1 MSTLDALLPAYL
13 SDLLGDAE
21 IAAEIDGL
29 AQLAAMLRVEAALAA
44 AQAEVGALPAQ
55 AARAI
60 EAAAARLAARID
72 PADLAEA
79 TARDGVPVPALVALL
94 REEAG
99 AAAPAVHS
107 GATSQD
113 VVDTAWALCLKP
125 ALAILDGR
133 LLRIGDALAALAA
146 AHKATPMAARTRT
159 QQAVPTRFGLAAA
172 QWFAPF
178 AAHRAA
184 LRDAGARA
192 CILSL
197 GGAAGTQ
204 AAFGPTARAVEE
216 AMARRLDLGVA
227 ELPWHS
233 RREGGLALGAALAG
247 AAASCGKIAQDLL
260 LLARTEVGEVGF
272 TDAGGSSAMPHKAN
286 PVAAEAALALARH
299 AGALQAALH
308 QAAMPADARDGAAW
322 AQEWLAFAPLLLAVG
337 ACLARTERMLETLEV
352 RPARMRAN
360 LVAFGSPTLA
370 EAAGRALAA
379 TMAPD
384 SADALLRRALA
395 EAAASGDALS
405 VVLKRLAPEAAA
417 AAVDWAAL
425 DDPVGQA
432 GEADAMIARAL
443 AAWAASR

>member
-1 MSTLDALLPAYL
+1 MSMFDALMPAYL
-13 SDLLGDAE
+13 CDLLGDAQL
-21 IAAEIDGL
+21 AVEIDGL
-29 AQLAAMLRVEAALAA
+29 AQLAAMLRVEGALAA
-44 AQAEVGALPAQ
+44 AQAEVGALPAE

-60 EAAAARLAARID
+60 EAAAARLSRRLD

-94 REEAG
+94 REEVGAAG
-99 AAAPAVHS
+99 AAVHA

-113 VVDTAWALCLKP
+113 VVDSAWALCLKP
-125 ALAILDGR
+125 ALTILDGR

-146 AHKATPMAARTRT
+146 AHAATPTAARTRT
-159 QQAVPTRFGLAAA
+159 QQAVPTRFGLVAA
-172 QWFAPF
+172 QWLAPV
-178 AAHRAA
+178 AGHRAA

-192 CILSL
+192 CVLSL

-204 AAFGPTARAVEE
+204 AALGPKARAIEE
-216 AMARRLDLGVA
+216 ATARRLDLGVA
-227 ELPWHS
+227 DLPWHS
-233 RREGGLALGAALAG
+233 RREGALALGAALAG

-272 TDAGGSSAMPHKAN
+272 TGAGGSSAMPHKAN

-308 QAAMPADARDGAAW
+308 QAALPADARDGAAW

-337 ACLARTERMLETLEV
+337 GCLARTERMLETLAV

-360 LVAFGSPTLA
+360 LLAFGSP
-370 EAAGRALAA
+370 
-379 TMAPD
+379 
-384 SADALLRRALA
+384 ALA
-395 EAAASGDALS
+395 EAAIRALSGPMGAGDAADLVRRALTEAS
-405 VVLKRLAPEAAA
+405 AGGEPLAAALKRLAPEAAA

-425 DDPVGQA
+425 DDPAGQA